1 MDLLHG
7 TIEGNF
13 LTVCRKIMK
22 LNVRLGHRIRNI
34 FCYIILIKLS
44 LVLELFAKNL
54 VPFQL
59 LTDNNGFFPNKC

>member
-13 LTVCRKIMK
+13 LTVRKKIK
-22 LNVRLGHRIRNI
+22 ELNMILGHRIRNI

-59 LTDNNGFFPNKC
+59 LTDNKQLLPI